1 LSILCGVCINADTSC
16 KFNRLSSQN
25 RIHKMTQNLIL
36 KRISLFLV
44 GMMGSGKSTVGRVLS
59 RQINYRFFD
68 TDILIEQVTDQSISE
83 LFATAGEAYFR
94 RVETQVLEQVCAYT
108 QSVIATGGGAVLAPK
123 NWGYLREGLVIWLDP
138 PLAVIAARL
147 EVSQDTSRPLLTA
160 QDRLLQLTELH
171 AARRDRYAQA
181 DLHIQPHPEDT
192 PEAIATA
199 ILAAIPSVTKD
210 PLTPV
215 QE

>member
-1 LSILCGVCINADTSC
+1 MLVLFTASFLIMGVLGVKAPTPARTALAQICSIFYFAFFLLMPIWSAMDKTKPVP
-16 KFNRLSSQN
+16 
-25 RIHKMTQNLIL
+25 
-36 KRISLFLV
+36 KRVTMDGGIGFWGS
-44 GMMGSGKSTVGRVLS
+44 MG
-59 RQINYRFFD
+59 
-68 TDILIEQVTDQSISE
+68 
-83 LFATAGEAYFR
+83 A
-94 RVETQVLEQVCAYT
+94 
-108 QSVIATGGGAVLAPK
+108 
-123 NWGYLREGLVIWLDP
+123 
-138 PLAVIAARL
+138 LAVIAARL

>member
-1 LSILCGVCINADTSC
+1 
-16 KFNRLSSQN
+16 
-25 RIHKMTQNLIL
+25 MTQNLIL
-36 KRISLFLV
+36 KRLSLFLV

-59 RQINYRFFD
+59 HQLNYRFFD
-68 TDILIEQVTDQSISE
+68 TDILIEQVTGQSISD
-83 LFATAGEAYFR
+83 LFATAGEASFR
-94 RVETQVLEQVCAYT
+94 TVETQVLEQICAYN

-147 EVSQDTSRPLLTA
+147 EASQDTSRPLLTA

-181 DLHIQPHPEDT
+181 DLHIQPQPEDT
-192 PEAIATA
+192 PEAIAA
-199 ILAAIPSVTKD
+199 EILAAIPSVIKP